1 MKETKQI
8 FMYEILKKKKPGYYV
23 ILGIIIF
30 TFITTVLKMALHEP
44 ATTINDDLIK
54 AANQI
59 NAHAPIIIDSTTR
72 LDRVNALPGKVF
84 QYNFT
89 IVSFDRSQ
97 IDTNELK
104 TSARASMISKLKS
117 NPQASLFRD
126 NQVEL
131 QAKYVDKEGKD
142 ITSVSVFP
150 NEY

>member
-1 MKETKQI
+1 
-8 FMYEILKKKKPGYYV
+8 MYELVKQKKTGYYL

-30 TFITTVLKMALHEP
+30 AFITAVLKMAFHEP

-72 LDRVNALPGKVF
+72 LDRVNALSGKVF

-89 IVSFDRSQ
+89 IVTFDRSEV
-97 IDTNELK
+97 DTNLLK
-104 TSARASMISKLKS
+104 TTARESMISKLKS

-126 NQVEL
+126 NKVEL

-142 ITSVSVFP
+142 ITSISVFP

>member
-1 MKETKQI
+1 
-8 FMYEILKKKKPGYYV
+8 MYELVKQKKTGYYV

-30 TFITTVLKMALHEP
+30 AFISAVLKMALHEP

-72 LDRVNALPGKVF
+72 LDRVNALSGKVF

-89 IVSFDRSQ
+89 IVSLDRDQ

-104 TSARASMISKLKS
+104 ASARASMISKLKS
-117 NPQASLFRD
+117 NSQASLFRD
-126 NQVEL
+126 NKVEL
-131 QAKYVDKEGKD
+131 QALYVDKKGKD